1 MVNEELM
8 GEIHFL
14 NCILQ
19 EIKEEIEN
27 DKTVTEEFKE
37 HLLSIIRKQNARN

>member
-1 MVNEELM
+1 MKNEELM

-19 EIKEEIEN
+19 EVKEEIEN
-27 DKTVTEEFKE
+27 DKTISEEFKE
-37 HLLSIIRKQNARN
+37 HVLSIIRKRIN

>member
-1 MVNEELM
+1 MEKEDLV

-19 EIKEEIEN
+19 EVKEEVEN
-27 DKTVTEEFKE
+27 DETITSEFKE
-37 HLLSIIRKQNARN
+37 QILSIIRKCTH